1 LGGRLDRHEHVGKG
15 CIGREGFRALMRD
28 GRFNAVPKILE
39 TPKGEGDEFDR
50 MNLAALRQLAG
61 ER

>member
-1 LGGRLDRHEHVGKG
+1 
-15 CIGREGFRALMRD
+15 MRD